1 MVTTN
6 LHSQD
11 INKGQQPQPKSKFPR
26 ALIALNSRNFRLFW
40 SGQLVS
46 LTGTWM
52 QTTGQDWLVLQLTH
66 SAWLLGVVGAL
77 QFLPVLLF
85 SLFSGVIADRFP
97 KRRLLFCTQIT
108 SMLLAAILC
117 ILVFTG
123 TVRIWHIFILA
134 TLLGITNSLDMP
146 VRQSFVVEMV
156 GKETLPN
163 AIALNSSSFNL
174 ARIIGPSIAGILIS
188 WFGEAPL
195 FLFNAISFIPVL
207 FSLYFIRSAE
217 LYNQPS
223 RQKQQQKQGTFKSLG
238 EGLSYIRHVPIVF
251 MIITLVGVVS
261 LFGINFNVVLPLFA
275 DTVLNVGSQGYGF
288 ISSAFG
294 VGALISAVWLAW
306 SNKPATIKHLLIGGL
321 LFGISEALFAIS
333 HIYILSL
340 LFIAVIGFNMIA
352 FTARANSMLQA
363 VTPNHLR
370 GRIMSVYTI
379 VFAGTTPIG
388 NLFIGALAS
397 AFGASIALIAGAVPC
412 IIAVII
418 AWCMRKPVEKSM
430 KEINQI
436 T

>member
-1 MVTTN
+1 MVTTDLN
-6 LHSQD
+6 HTQD
-11 INKGQQPQPKSKFPR
+11 TASKPQKQPKSSFPR

-40 SGQLVS
+40 FGQLLS
-46 LTGTWM
+46 LIGTWM

-97 KRRLLFCTQIT
+97 KRRLLICTQIA
-108 SMLLAAILC
+108 SMTLAIVLC

-123 TVRIWHIFILA
+123 TVQIWHIFILA
-134 TLLGITNSLDMP
+134 SLLGMTNSLDMP

-195 FLFNAISFIPVL
+195 FLINAISFIPVL
-207 FSLYFIRSAE
+207 YSLYLMRSTE
-217 LYNQPS
+217 LYNQPL
-223 RQKQQQKQGTFKSLG
+223 RQAQQQKQGTFKSLG
-238 EGLSYIRHVPIVF
+238 EGLSYITRVPVVF

-275 DTVLNVGSQGYGF
+275 DTVLKVGSQGYGF

-294 VGALISAVWLAW
+294 FGALVSAIWLAW
-306 SNKPATIKHLLIGGL
+306 SNKPASIKQLLISAL
-321 LFGISEALFAIS
+321 LFGIIEGLFAIS
-333 HIYILSL
+333 HLYILSL
-340 LFIAVIGFNMIA
+340 LLIAVVGFTLIA
-352 FTARANSMLQA
+352 FSARANSMLQA

-397 AFGASIALIAGAVPC
+397 VFGAAIALLAGAVPC
-412 IIAVII
+412 IIAAVT

-430 KEINQI
+430 KE
-436 T
+436 TS